1 MAPTQSFAQKSK
13 DSKERDPFQ
22 LRKGS
27 EKDLKD
33 IEARGSAFDKRST
46 RSLRESTVSSKLKSG
61 TSIVDDRRNRFDG
74 NAGTPHRTSKSVD
87 SDRSNSASKPTVNTD
102 HRVATPRNPFNLR
115 ATSTPRSREPMSTR
129 RHSQGA
135 LSSSLQCSESN
146 ETPRQKKTPS
156 GAKGERFKS
165 PLTARKTDVDSACPQ
180 SATKRT
186 PAHKKAISRQ
196 SPTATTEESSAADNN
211 NIVEGFPDQHTE
223 DQPQEGLAAPELEHT
238 NKDTNDLTDGLQAL
252 TVNDVVIEG
261 DCVADKHT
269 NENSNESA
277 DGLQALSVNDVVIE
291 GECEAEKPANENT
304 DELMDGMQAMTVNDS
319 VGEGAGMAE
328 TNETETF

>member
-1 MAPTQSFAQKSK
+1 MIEEIALMAMQGHHIAPANLWILIDRIVLQN
-13 DSKERDPFQ
+13 Q
-22 LRKGS
+22 LLTRITELQHPETHSTS
-27 EKDLKD
+27 EQPAHLDLENLCQLAV
-33 IEARGSAFDKRST
+33 I
-46 RSLRESTVSSKLKSG
+46 LRERSHPVCNVLKVTKL
-61 TSIVDDRRNRFDG
+61 
-74 NAGTPHRTSKSVD
+74 
-87 SDRSNSASKPTVNTD
+87 
-102 HRVATPRNPFNLR
+102 
-115 ATSTPRSREPMSTR
+115 
-129 RHSQGA
+129 QGK
-135 LSSSLQCSESN
+135 
-146 ETPRQKKTPS
+146 KKTPS